1 LRRIV
6 RSYFAIPLGTRL
18 VVAFAA
24 GAAAGLLAGP
34 DARVLAPFSR
44 LLIDLLRI
52 LAPVVVATF
61 VLSALSGGR
70 LRDIGATASKTLA
83 GCVLLAAAAAALG
96 ALTVATIR
104 PLGQIAMPGSST
116 LAPPNWW
123 PTLAGWLPG
132 SGAGLEKAVP
142 LVFVVTVPLALA
154 LGQWRA
160 VRPGGLGARLHA
172 GTETLA
178 RAVTRALGVVL
189 EYAPVGAFA
198 SAAVMFGEAG
208 GGAGAG
214 LAGAI
219 VSVYAA
225 HAVLAL
231 ALLLTAAALA
241 MRPLQLLHQGREALV
256 TALVTGSSAA
266 TLPLELR
273 VAEGSL
279 GVPPAIARTV
289 MPLGTTFSKMGTT
302 AFLGALGVA
311 GGLATGMDVTW
322 PWIALVVAWST
333 IAGLATPPVSGGGFV
348 MLALV
353 FGQTGV
359 PLAWVPILTS
369 LPFIGKLNTP
379 LNALGRL
386 LLAAALK
393 PASSACTPPRGA
405 RTAPRPV
412 A

>member
-1 LRRIV
+1 LGRIV
-6 RSYFAIPLGTRL
+6 RRYFAIPLGTRL
-18 VVAFAA
+18 VVAFAL
-24 GAAAGLLAGP
+24 GAAAGLVAGP

-44 LLIDLLRI
+44 LLVDLLRI

-83 GCVLLAAAAAALG
+83 GCVLLAAVAAALG
-96 ALTVATIR
+96 ALTVATMR
-104 PLGQIAMPGSST
+104 PLGPIAMPGSVS
-116 LAPPNWW
+116 LAPPLWW
-123 PTLAGWLPG
+123 PSLTGWLPG
-132 SGAGLEKAVP
+132 RGAGLEKAVL
-142 LVFVVTVPLALA
+142 LVFLLAVPLALA
-154 LGQWRA
+154 LGQWGA
-160 VRPGGLGARLHA
+160 ARPGGLAWRLHA
-172 GTETLA
+172 GVEPLA

-208 GGAGAG
+208 GGAGAH
-214 LAGAI
+214 LAGVI
-219 VSVYAA
+219 LSVYASQ
-225 HAVLAL
+225 AVLVCVL
-231 ALLLTAAALA
+231 ILGAAALS
-241 MRPLQLLHQGREALV
+241 MRPLQLLGQSREALV
-256 TALVTGSSAA
+256 TALATGSSAA

-273 VAEGSL
+273 VAEGPL

-289 MPLGTTFSKMGTT
+289 MPLGTTFGKTGTT

-322 PWIALVVAWST
+322 PWIALVIAWST
-333 IAGLATPPVSGGGFV
+333 IAGLVTPPVSRGGFV

-359 PLAWVPILTS
+359 PLAWVPIFTG

-393 PASSACTPPRGA
+393 PAPPAWTPPPA
-405 RTAPRPV
+405 AAAAPRP
-412 A
+412 AA

>member
-1 LRRIV
+1 MRR
-6 RSYFAIPLGTRL
+6 YFAIPLGTRL
-18 VVAFAA
+18 VVAFAL
-24 GAAAGLLAGP
+24 GAAVGLVAGP
-34 DARVLAPFSR
+34 EARVLTPFSR
-44 LLIDLLRI
+44 LLIDLLGV

-83 GCVLLAAAAAALG
+83 GCVLLAGVAAALG
-96 ALTVATIR
+96 AVTVATIR
-104 PLGQIAMPGSST
+104 PLGAMAMPGSATMGS
-116 LAPPNWW
+116 PEWW
-123 PTLAGWLPG
+123 PALTGWLPG
-132 SGAGLEKAVP
+132 RGAGIEKAVP

-160 VRPGGLGARLHA
+160 TRRGGLASRLHA
-172 GTETLA
+172 WTEALA
-178 RAVTRALGVVL
+178 RAVTRVLAIVL
-189 EYAPVGAFA
+189 EYAPIGAFA

-208 GGAGAG
+208 GGAGAQ

-219 VSVYAA
+219 LSVYTA

-231 ALLLTAAALA
+231 VLLLAAAALS
-241 MRPLQLLHQGREALV
+241 MRPLHLLRESREALV
-256 TALVTGSSAA
+256 TAIATGSSAA

-273 VAEGSL
+273 VAEGPL

-322 PWIALVVAWST
+322 SWIARVVAWST
-333 IAGLATPPVSGGGFV
+333 MAGLATPPVSGGGFV

-359 PLAWVPILTS
+359 PLAWVPIFTG
-369 LPFIGKLNTP
+369 LPFMGKLNTP

-393 PASSACTPPRGA
+393 PAPRAWTPPPAA
-405 RTAPRPV
+405 RATPRP
-412 A
+412 AA